1 MRTLQAFF
9 DDADLPTDWINSDIL
24 HLLYKNLIVEDR
36 TDCRFESLRA
46 WRSALSAISSRPD
59 FLSNDVLPNVAGWL
73 NIALTPINMPL
84 ESHIFQQV
92 VPLTIDTGHNVDK
105 SILAADL
112 ALVSPETI
120 LRNRIDA
127 IKALAE
133 ITRYDVAAVSFHM
146 TGCDQVMMLSTPV
159 IPKATHQTLLGGY
172 LTSTSAH
179 QLSLCGILV
188 EEWTRVRDETLQ
200 DEGEQRLQDALPSVE
215 PLIDLLDRL
224 VDVGP
229 PGDLYE
235 SKASLQAIRQ
245 EAKTLVSLVD
255 RHSKETVDPATLEDR
270 WAVATVEDIEALLDS
285 GLDASLNKLTPAK
298 RKLASAAVKDRLTT
312 LATALDRHR
321 RQQVQLGIQVQATAA
336 AALIGMRFVPAKM
349 NPLMKGIM
357 SGVKVC
363 FCADGFLTP
372 SPHLFHLLFTT
383 A

>member
-1 MRTLQAFF
+1 M
-9 DDADLPTDWINSDIL
+9 
-24 HLLYKNLIVEDR
+24 
-36 TDCRFESLRA
+36 
-46 WRSALSAISSRPD
+46 
-59 FLSNDVLPNVAGWL
+59 
-73 NIALTPINMPL
+73 
-84 ESHIFQQV
+84 
-92 VPLTIDTGHNVDK
+92 
-105 SILAADL
+105 
-112 ALVSPETI
+112 
-120 LRNRIDA
+120 
-127 IKALAE
+127 
-133 ITRYDVAAVSFHM
+133 
-146 TGCDQVMMLSTPV
+146 
-159 IPKATHQTLLGGY
+159 
-172 LTSTSAH
+172 
-179 QLSLCGILV
+179 
-188 EEWTRVRDETLQ
+188 RDETLQ
-200 DEGEQRLQDALPSVE
+200 DEGEQRIQDALPSVE

-229 PGDLYE
+229 SADLYE

-312 LATALDRHR
+312 LATALYRHR